1 VASSVAPIESA
12 EKSCDASK
20 VVEAVEEPTKLQEGE

>member
-12 EKSCDASK
+12 DKICDDFK
-20 VVEAVEEPTKLQEGE
+20 VEEAVEEPTKLQEGE